1 MDSAKLNDWLQV
13 IGMFGVLAGLVFVG
27 LELRQSH
34 QIALAAQYQARTS
47 DTMGLWETLLDS
59 GFDFSSSEKPLEQL
73 SRSEFDSR
81 FALNNWVWISLDN
94 HHYQHQSGFFSE
106 EAWRG
111 SKARIL
117 QFYSSDIGRVAFDD
131 VRPYLRISFVEL
143 VEQLAA
149 EANS

>member
-13 IGMFGVLAGLVFVG
+13 IGVFGVIASLIFVG
-27 LELRQSH
+27 LQLRQTH

-47 DTMGLWETLLDS
+47 DTMGLWEAMLDS
-59 GFDFSSSEKPLEQL
+59 GFDFSASEKPVAEL

-81 FALNNWVWISLDN
+81 FAVNNWVWVSLDN

-117 QFYSSDIGRVAFDD
+117 QFYSSDIGRVTFDTL
-131 VRPYLRISFVEL
+131 RPYLRESFVEL
-143 VEQLAA
+143 VEEVTADG
-149 EANS
+149 NP